1 MAGIL
6 TQDEIKWILSI
17 DAKGVNK
24 EIAVTSSEIHK
35 LSQANKMMA
44 ADMKAAEQ
52 QIKQQEKEMSRLT
65 RAGQQNS
72 AAYQQ
77 AKATRDSARADMEDY
92 TRKIAD
98 NNRAI
103 ENNRKKISELT
114 AGMNLNEMSMKQ
126 LRQRAAELQKQLNV
140 TSAAANPQAY
150 RALQKDL
157 SATKTRMA
165 ELRTTGTGLMDN
177 FSAIPGP
184 AGRVASSIRGIIQAM
199 KAMMATPIGLALA
212 AITAG
217 FFALKSAIN
226 SSDTAT
232 TQFRGNLQGLKA
244 NWEAMSYS
252 FSQFMLGMKSL
263 FSGDFKGFKEH
274 LRYSDQIAQNSG
286 KYTRNAREAKIEE
299 DALVDRVNKRNSL
312 MKANNEEA
320 ERLRLISKDM
330 SLSDAERQ
338 EASERIY
345 EIEKN
350 THDLRNQN
358 IIEQNENWLKQNM
371 LFEDNLKTTGEIY
384 NNLDKYNQMLKDGTE
399 LTYEQRSEMVKL
411 ANDVAAQAD
420 WGSQEDK
427 EKFIKYYDDMAD
439 SNKQYHKKIRRD
451 ISTSAEITNSQRA
464 AQIAA
469 EKAALQQRLQD
480 VDSYVTGEK
489 NILLQQL
496 MEKKIN
502 QDQYNREIERLEMEA
517 LTRKLDIY
525 RLDANMQQE
534 ILLSINEKKLE
545 MQQQI
550 EQEEKEHQ
558 DRLKEIQQKAEKEK
572 SDRNLAT
579 LKRIAEQNE
588 DKFKEEFEREME
600 RKSQLVDLGMS
611 FANEMGTLLGGAI
624 TGNEDM
630 VKSSLKA
637 IINMALDALK
647 AQVQIAVVG
656 VTAQGLAQ
664 SMLNP
669 TALAKAAVKI
679 ALIEAAFA
687 AVKGVVNSA
696 LSSKTKTNTSD
707 DSAGSAGRGSYVV
720 TGRQDGGYV
729 DVTREQDK
737 KKYIAKFQPNKRGY
751 INQPTVI
758 VGDGPAGKSA
768 EWVASND
775 ALQNPTIAPF
785 IKLLDESQ
793 KAGNIRTIDLNHI
806 MRARMAGFESGG
818 FIDRNQ
824 TGTHPQSAS
833 TSVHPSVSTMSGQEM
848 QLIKDVRDLLLSL
861 KNNGVKAP
869 IVISEFERKEALL
882 NKSRRIGTRS

>member
-1 MAGIL
+1 MAGKL

-24 EIAVTSSEIHK
+24 EIAVTSSEIIK

-77 AKATRDSARADMEDY
+77 AKATRDSARADMDDY

-103 ENNRKKISELT
+103 ENNREKISELT

-126 LRQRAAELQKQLNV
+126 LRQRASELAKQLNV
-140 TSAAANPQAY
+140 TSLAANPEEY
-150 RALQKDL
+150 KALQKDL
-157 SATKTRMA
+157 DATKLRMS
-165 ELRTTGTGLMDN
+165 ELRNAGSGLMDN
-177 FSAIPGP
+177 LSAIPGP
-184 AGRVASSIRGIIQAM
+184 AGQVASSVKGIIQAM
-199 KAMMATPIGLALA
+199 KALMATPIGIALA

-217 FFALKSAIN
+217 FFALKSAIG
-226 SSDTAT
+226 SSDEAT
-232 TQFRGNLQGLKA
+232 TKFEGSMKGLRTA
-244 NWEAMSYS
+244 WDSMSFS
-252 FSQFMLGMKSL
+252 FSQFVLGVKSL
-263 FSGDFKGFKEH
+263 FSGDWQGFKDH
-274 LRYSDQIAQNSG
+274 LKYSDEIWANSNRYV
-286 KYTRNAREAKIEE
+286 KNARAAKIEE
-299 DALVDRVNKRNSL
+299 DALNDRLSKRNSL
-312 MKANNEEA
+312 IKANNEETD
-320 ERLRLISKDM
+320 RLRLISKDM

-338 EASERIY
+338 KASNRIF
-345 EIEKN
+345 ELEKN

-358 IIEQNENWLKQNM
+358 IIESNENWLKQNM
-371 LFEDNLKTTGEIY
+371 LFEDNLKKTGQSY
-384 NNLDKYNQMLKDGTE
+384 QNLEKYNKMLKEGTE
-399 LTYEQRSEMVKL
+399 LTYEQRVEMVNL
-411 ANDVAAQAD
+411 ANDVAAKAD
-420 WGSQEDK
+420 WGSEEDK
-427 EKFIKYYDDMAD
+427 KKFISYYDDLSE
-439 SNKQYHKKIRRD
+439 SNREYNRKIRRD
-451 ISTSAEITNSQRA
+451 TSTNAELLNSMRA
-464 AQIAA
+464 EQMAA

-480 VDSYVTGEK
+480 VDSYVTSEK
-489 NILLQQL
+489 NMLLQQL
-496 MEKKIN
+496 IEKKIN

-579 LKRIAEQNE
+579 LKQIAEQNE
-588 DKFKEEFEREME
+588 EKFKEEFEREME

-720 TGRQDGGYV
+720 TGRQAGGYV

-737 KKYIAKFQPNKRGY
+737 KKYIAKFRPNKRGY

-833 TSVHPSVSTMSGQEM
+833 TPVQPVGSTMSGQEM

-869 IVISEFERKEALL
+869 IVISEFERQEALL

>member
-1 MAGIL
+1 MAGKL

-65 RAGQQNS
+65 RTGQKNS
-72 AAYQQ
+72 SAFQQ
-77 AKATRDSARADMEDY
+77 AKATRDSARADIDDY

-103 ENNRKKISELT
+103 ETNRQKITELT
-114 AGMNLNEMSMKQ
+114 SGMDLNEMSMKQ
-126 LRQRAAELQKQLNV
+126 LRQRASELAKQLNV
-140 TSAAANPQAY
+140 TSLAANPAEY
-150 RALQKDL
+150 KALQKDL
-157 SATKTRMA
+157 DATKLRMS
-165 ELRTTGTGLMDN
+165 ELRNAGNGLMDN
-177 FSAIPGP
+177 LSAIPGP
-184 AGRVASSIRGIIQAM
+184 AGQVASSVKGIIQAM
-199 KAMMATPIGLALA
+199 KALMATPIGIALA

-217 FFALKSAIN
+217 FYALKSAIG
-226 SSDTAT
+226 SSDEAT
-232 TQFRGNLQGLKA
+232 TKFEGSMKGLKTA
-244 NWEAMSYS
+244 WDSMSFS
-252 FSQFMLGMKSL
+252 FSQFVLGIKSL
-263 FSGDFKGFKEH
+263 FSGDWQGFKEH
-274 LRYSDQIAQNSG
+274 LKYSDEIWANSNRYV
-286 KYTRNAREAKIEE
+286 KNARAAKIEE
-299 DALVDRVNKRNSL
+299 DALNDRLSKRNSL
-312 MKANNEEA
+312 IKANNEETD
-320 ERLRLISKDM
+320 RLRLISKDM

-338 EASERIY
+338 KASKRIF

-358 IIEQNENWLKQNM
+358 IIEQNENWLQQNQ
-371 LFEDNLKTTGEIY
+371 LFEDNLKKTGQSY
-384 NNLDKYNQMLKDGTE
+384 QNLEKYNQMLKEGTE
-399 LTYEQRSEMVKL
+399 LTYEQRIEMVNL
-411 ANDVAAQAD
+411 ANDVAAKAD
-420 WGSQEDK
+420 WGSEEDK
-427 EKFIKYYDDMAD
+427 KKFISYYDDLSE
-439 SNKQYHKKIRRD
+439 SNREYNRKIRRD
-451 ISTSAEITNSQRA
+451 ISTNAELLNSMRA
-464 AQIAA
+464 EQMAA

-480 VDSYVTGEK
+480 VDSYVTGEM

-558 DRLKEIQQKAEKEK
+558 DRLKEIQRKAEKEK

-588 DKFKEEFEREME
+588 ENYKEQFERERE
-600 RKSQLVDLGMS
+600 QKSQLVELGMN

-647 AQVQIAVVG
+647 AQVQIAVAG

-669 TALAKAAVKI
+669 AALAKAAVKI

-696 LSSKTKTNTSD
+696 LSSKTKSNTSD
-707 DSAGSAGRGSYVV
+707 NSAGSAGRGSYVV
-720 TGRQDGGYV
+720 TGRQDGGYI
-729 DVTREQDK
+729 DVTRDQDK

-818 FIDRNQ
+818 FIERPVQTSPTPPQVYSQ
-824 TGTHPQSAS
+824 TGKTGADS
-833 TSVHPSVSTMSGQEM
+833 EEF
-848 QLIKDVRDLLLSL
+848 QLLRELKELLSYL

-869 IVISEFERKEALL
+869 IVISEFERKRELL
-882 NKSRRIGTRS
+882 DNSRIIGSK